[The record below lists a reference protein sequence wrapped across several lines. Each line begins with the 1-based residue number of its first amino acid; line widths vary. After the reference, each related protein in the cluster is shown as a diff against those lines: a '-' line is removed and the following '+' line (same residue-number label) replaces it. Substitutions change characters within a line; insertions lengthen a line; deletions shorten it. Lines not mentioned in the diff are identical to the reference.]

1 MINEIAIG
9 NGTGNSVTIGND
21 PAKDYDFVLD
31 SVDWDT
37 PAVTMNTYHIPNQIG
52 ASLNGVTV
60 GTRKPMIAGYVV
72 ANTKKIDMTGLTWEE
87 YYKKQLEMIEVNKEK
102 LNSIISVMRDVV
114 IRANNY
120 VLDGRPSLPPKYA
133 TDEKRNNEVMC
144 YFELN
149 FECFDPLFHTEVSDK
164 LEMPNHNTEYT
175 VNNDGQATI
184 GMRIAIDFTG
194 TVEKPT
200 FTNATRGE
208 TVKVEKTFAAGDR
221 ITIVTKT
228 GDENIYIERG
238 GIGYPHVYLASVD
251 SKFPKLQVGNNRLS
265 FSAASGASNMNVKV
279 TYMKEFYTLK
289 EM

>member
-52 ASLNGVTV
+52 ALLNGVTV

-87 YYKKQLEMIEVNKEK
+87 YYKKQQDMIETNKEK

-149 FECFDPLFHTEVSDK
+149 FECFNPLFHTDVSTK
-164 LEMPNHNTEYT
+164 LEMLNAGTEYT
-175 VNNDGQATI
+175 LNNDGQATI
-184 GMRIAIDFTG
+184 GMRITIDFTG
-194 TVEKPT
+194 TVENPT
-200 FTNATRGE
+200 FTNVTRGE

-221 ITIVTKT
+221 IIITTAV
-228 GDENIYIERG
+228 GDENIYIAHG
-238 GIGYPHVYLASVD
+238 SVSYSHVYLASVD
-251 SKFPKLQVGNNRLS
+251 STFPKLQVGNNRLS
-265 FSAASGASNMNVKV
+265 FSATNGASNMNVNV
-279 TYMKEFYTLK
+279 TCMKEYYTLK